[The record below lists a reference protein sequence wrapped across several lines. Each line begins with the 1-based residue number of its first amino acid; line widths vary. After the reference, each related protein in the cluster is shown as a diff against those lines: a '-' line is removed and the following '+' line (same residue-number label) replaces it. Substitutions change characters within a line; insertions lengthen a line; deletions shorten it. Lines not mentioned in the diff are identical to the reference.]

1 MADAIVKDLR
11 AKGDAVWTNLVYQ
24 LQGMEPYLDRSDAPG
39 EWTTRQVLS
48 HLLSEPGWN
57 PVDTLKTFADRDL
70 PVIEIHPGRVTVSD
84 DRRAMTLTQFVE
96 GLDGRRRQVF
106 AYLDGLTDAQLRRK
120 ARVPLLKQFL
130 GTEEIDLPTFVGLI
144 FERHW
149 SDHVGQLAKIR
160 KAVGLPDAK

>member
-70 PVIEIHPGRVTVSD
+70 PVIEIHPGRVTVND
-84 DRRAMTLTQFVE
+84 DRRAMTLKQFVE